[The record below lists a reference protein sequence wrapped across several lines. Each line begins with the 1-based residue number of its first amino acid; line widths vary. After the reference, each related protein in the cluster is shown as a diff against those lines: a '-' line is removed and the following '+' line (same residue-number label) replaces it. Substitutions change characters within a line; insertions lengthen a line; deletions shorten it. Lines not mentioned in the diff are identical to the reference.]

1 MPLSVLNDVVV
12 ALRSLSTTVE
22 FLISLGLLL
31 TLLGLTLVKTAC
43 ADNVAH
49 VADFIATF
57 YL

>member
-43 ADNVAH
+43 AHKVAH